1 MNFLA
6 PLAALPA
13 PLPTPKS
20 GFIVNPALNPA
31 VGTGEGIPILQLF
44 LTNFITL
51 ALGVAGV
58 ITFFMLLAGGI
69 QYITA
74 GGDKE
79 RTQNAS
85 KRITHALIG
94 LVIVFSIFAIIYIA
108 ETLFGISIR
117 EFTIPI
123 IN

>member
-1 MNFLA
+1 MLA
-6 PLAALPA
+6 DAFDITNPV
-13 PLPTPKS
+13 
-20 GFIVNPALNPA
+20 VNPK
-31 VGTGEGIPILQLF
+31 VGTGSGVDILQLF

-79 RTQNAS
+79 RTQAAS
-85 KRITHALIG
+85 KRVTHALIG
-94 LVIVFSIFAIIYIA
+94 LAIVFSIFAIIYIA

>member
-51 ALGVAGV
+51 ALGAAGV

-74 GGDKE
+74 GGE
-79 RTQNAS
+79 
-85 KRITHALIG
+85 
-94 LVIVFSIFAIIYIA
+94 IVFSIFAIIYIA